1 MKIQAR
7 ISAKLK
13 AQTGASITYALL
25 LFLVCAVVSSVV
37 ITAGTAASGRM
48 SQSVENDQRYFS
60 VTNTAEFLQD
70 LFDGVKVEIKK
81 EAVDGGTPSLKDEY
95 PKLTEKNGTV
105 FKTAEIP
112 GKYSL
117 LILAAKIYTSLT
129 EDSFPAEMNVTL
141 GDEQIATVQA
151 AFIPTSKNLIFGISS
166 YDGEGTDIY
175 TLYLVFHSDTEDKEL
190 STTTTI
196 DDETKNCIT
205 YETTMTWKL
214 KSMSVDKP
222 EEWRTT

>member
-95 PKLTEKNGTV
+95 PKLTEKN
-105 FKTAEIP
+105 FR
-112 GKYSL
+112 
-117 LILAAKIYTSLT
+117 
-129 EDSFPAEMNVTL
+129 
-141 GDEQIATVQA
+141 
-151 AFIPTSKNLIFGISS
+151 KNL
-166 YDGEGTDIY
+166 
-175 TLYLVFHSDTEDKEL
+175 
-190 STTTTI
+190 
-196 DDETKNCIT
+196 
-205 YETTMTWKL
+205 
-214 KSMSVDKP
+214 
-222 EEWRTT
+222 

>member
-112 GKYSL
+112 GEYRL

-141 GDEQIATVQA
+141 GGEQIATVQA

-166 YDGEGTDIY
+166 YDGEGTDTY

-190 STTTTI
+190 STTKDI
-196 DDETKNCIT
+196 DGETKNCMT